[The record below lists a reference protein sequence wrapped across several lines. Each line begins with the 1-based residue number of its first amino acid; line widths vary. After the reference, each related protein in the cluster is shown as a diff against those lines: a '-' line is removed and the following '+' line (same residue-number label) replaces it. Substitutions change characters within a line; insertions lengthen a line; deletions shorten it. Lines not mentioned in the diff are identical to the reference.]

1 MRVSRILTGSLEN
14 GVGEYYPG
22 ALDGVPKPST
32 VDGSRDLDSM
42 WSKHYSVVLEVV
54 GIATG
59 VPRGR
64 RRATS

>member
-1 MRVSRILTGSLEN
+1 MVSRILTGSL
-14 GVGEYYPG
+14 GPVVVEYYPG
-22 ALDGVPKPST
+22 ALDGVPESST
-32 VDGSRDLDSM
+32 VDCSRDLDSM

-64 RRATS
+64 RRATY